1 MRGRRIAGYVMA
13 TAGTALL
20 VAVLL
25 PFRDDIDPSSVGWA
39 FLALV
44 VLTTV
49 VGGLGPGILA
59 SLAAFAASNYFFVP
73 PYDTFRVALA
83 EHVVMLVVLLGLSAL
98 ISVLLARARA
108 RAEAAEAHER
118 ELQFQ
123 QDLARSLVEPAP
135 GDEHYGAVLRLIV
148 SKMGFRGAA
157 LMAQGEGGLEQVV
170 AVGDA
175 TTEAEGGRVE
185 RLPLVVG
192 RRSLGLLL
200 LAGRDEP
207 LTAAE
212 RRTLEAFTDQL
223 ALLMER
229 DRMLRAAVE
238 SERARLSTS

>member
-1 MRGRRIAGYVMA
+1 MA
-13 TAGTALL
+13 TAGTAVL

-25 PFRDDIDPSSVGWA
+25 PFRDDIDPSLVGWA
-39 FLALV
+39 FLGLV
-44 VLTTV
+44 VITTI

-59 SLAAFAASNYFFVP
+59 SLAAAAASNYFFVP
-73 PYDTFRVALA
+73 PYDTFRVALT

-98 ISVLLARARA
+98 ISVLLARARS

-123 QDLARSLVEPAP
+123 QDLARSLVEPTP
-135 GDEHYGAVLRLIV
+135 GDEHYGVVLRVIV
-148 SKMGFRGAA
+148 SKMDFHGAA
-157 LMAQGEGGLEQVV
+157 LLAQREGGLEEVV

-175 TTEAEGGRVE
+175 VTETVGERVE

-192 RRSLGLLL
+192 RRSLGLLV
-200 LAGRDEP
+200 LAGRAEP

-223 ALLMER
+223 ALVMER
-229 DRMLRAAVE
+229 DRMLRATVE
-238 SERARLSTS
+238 AERARLSTS